1 MFVDH
6 EQARLAGRI
15 SERWRLDDSGQVTV
29 VAGAGD
35 GARSGSGPESVV
47 VIELTGLEPS
57 SATVLGGLPG
67 VLSCG
72 NGIVRVS
79 SSVSDE
85 VLRQVLGWDGVHVT
99 GVRAEQSEPSER
111 GERAGGR

>member
-35 GARSGSGPESVV
+35 GARSGSAPESVV

-57 SATVLGGLPG
+57 SATLLDGLPG

-72 NGIVRVS
+72 DGVVRVS
-79 SSVSDE
+79 SGVSDE

-99 GVRAEQSEPSER
+99 GVRTEQAGQSER
-111 GERAGGR
+111 GERAAGR